1 MENLG
6 NHAARANCAG
16 FSQIRFRRK
25 SEMQTDA
32 LLRFTLLC
40 TDMLSETGPP
50 NKVHVEQQEAPEAQ
64 GGRRD

>member
-1 MENLG
+1 
-6 NHAARANCAG
+6 
-16 FSQIRFRRK
+16 
-25 SEMQTDA
+25 MQTDA

-50 NKVHVEQQEAPEAQ
+50 DKVHVEQQEAPEAQ